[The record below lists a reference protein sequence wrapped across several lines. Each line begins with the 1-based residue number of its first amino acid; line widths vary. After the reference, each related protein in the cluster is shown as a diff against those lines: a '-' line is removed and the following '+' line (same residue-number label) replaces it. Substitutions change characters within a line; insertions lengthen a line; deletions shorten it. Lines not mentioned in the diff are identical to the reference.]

1 MQLPLL
7 SHCGGISLPVRPRVN
22 CYLFI
27 IAHQLYH
34 HDQLILNGWEIGAP
48 NSPPEI
54 SFVE

>member
-22 CYLFI
+22 FYLFI

-34 HDQLILNGWEIGAP
+34 HDQLILNGWEFGAP

-54 SFVE
+54 SVVE